1 VALVEVSDS
10 PDIVVL
16 RTARGG
22 RLLPAM
28 RVVIGGVASRHD
40 LPFDQLD
47 DTQLAVE
54 TLLAEESLEG
64 GGELVLTVSSS
75 GGAFM
80 VRLDGLHNQS
90 VKAALLATELFRP
103 CEGCLLDVRMLLDS
117 LVDGYRVQETTAG
130 SFAVEM
136 EKRTP

>member
-1 VALVEVSDS
+1 MALVEVSDS

-22 RLLPAM
+22 RSLPVM

-47 DTQLAVE
+47 DTELAVE

-64 GGELVLTVSSS
+64 GELVLTVSGS

-117 LVDGYRVQETTAG
+117 LVDGYRVQETAAG

>member
-22 RLLPAM
+22 RSLPVM

-54 TLLAEESLEG
+54 TLLAEESIE
-64 GGELVLTVSSS
+64 GGELVLTVSGS

-80 VRLDGLHNQS
+80 VRLDGLHNES
-90 VKAALLATELFRP
+90 VRAALLTAEPFRP

-117 LVDGYRVQETTAG
+117 LVDGYRVQDTAAG